1 MKQISTIAA
10 LSALLLAA
18 LQLPHTAAAQ
28 SYPSKPIRLVVN
40 SGPGGPSD
48 LIARGFSQLMPQT
61 LGQSVVVENRIGAAG
76 IIGADAVAKSAPD
89 GYTVLITVSSPI
101 TLNPY
106 FYTKLPYDPHKDF
119 TPLSLLSVIN
129 AAFFAHPTLPANNMT
144 ELIALARAK
153 PDEVLFGSWGIGSF
167 PDLYRA
173 WMENKFNVRFRHIPY
188 KEANQVAAALLS
200 GEVQVLQNPV
210 GALAP
215 QVRSG
220 KLKGLGTLGE
230 KRVAA
235 LPDLPSFAEMG
246 LDLNFLG
253 WVGAFGPANMPRD
266 VSQRLNTE
274 MHRLVNDNDYAAK
287 FLRTQSM
294 EGRGG
299 SIESFQAFLKTDHET
314 AGRLAKLAG
323 VKPE

>member
-1 MKQISTIAA
+1 MKFIVTAA
-10 LSALLLAA
+10 ILSAPLLA
-18 LQLPHTAAAQ
+18 LPVSAQ
-28 SYPSKPIRLVVN
+28 PYPNKPIRIIVN

-48 LIARGFSQLMPQT
+48 LISRGFSQFMPQT

-76 IIGADAVAKSAPD
+76 IIGADAVAKSAAD
-89 GYTVLITVSSPI
+89 GYTFLVTVSAPI

-119 TPLSLLSVIN
+119 SPLSMLSVIN
-129 AAFFAHPTLPANNMT
+129 AAFFAHPSLPASNMI
-144 ELIALARAK
+144 ELINLARAK
-153 PDEVLFGSWGIGSF
+153 PDEILFGSWGIGSF

-188 KEANQVAAALLS
+188 KEANQATAALLS

-215 QVRSG
+215 HVRSG

-235 LPDLPSFAEMG
+235 LPDLPAFAEMG
-246 LDLNFLG
+246 FDLNFLG
-253 WVGAFGPANMPRD
+253 WVGAFGPANMQRE
-266 VSQRLNTE
+266 VAQRLNTE
-274 MHRLVNDNDYAAK
+274 MHKLVNDNDFAAK

-299 SIESFQAFLKTDHET
+299 SIESFLAYLKSDHET

-323 VKPE
+323 VKPD

>member
-1 MKQISTIAA
+1 MKQI
-10 LSALLLAA
+10 
-18 LQLPHTAAAQ
+18 HTAAVLSAFLLALPAAAQ
-28 SYPSKPIRLVVN
+28 PYPNKPLRIIVN

-48 LIARGFSQLMPQT
+48 LIARGFSQVMPQT
-61 LGQSVVVENRIGAAG
+61 LGQSLVVENRAGAAG
-76 IIGADAVAKSAPD
+76 IIGADAVAKAAPD
-89 GYTVLITVSSPI
+89 GYTFLVTVSAPI

-119 TPLSLLSVIN
+119 TNLSLLSVIN
-129 AAFFAHPTLPANNMT
+129 AAFFAHPSLPANNMI
-144 ELIALARAK
+144 ELVNLARAK
-153 PDEVLFGSWGIGSF
+153 PDDVLFGSWGIGSF

-173 WMENKFNVRFRHIPY
+173 WIENKYNVRFRHIPY
-188 KEANQVAAALLS
+188 KEANQVAAALLA

-210 GALAP
+210 GALSP
-215 QVRSG
+215 HVKSG
-220 KLKGLGTLGE
+220 KLKGLGTLGD
-230 KRVAA
+230 KRVSA

-246 LDLNFLG
+246 FDLNFLG
-253 WVGAFGPANMPRD
+253 WVGAFGPANMPRE
-266 VSQRLNTE
+266 VSLRLNAE
-274 MHRLVNDNDYAAK
+274 MNKLVNDNDFAAK

-299 SIESFQAFLKTDHET
+299 SMESFQAFLKTDHET